1 MPPAE
6 LASWLQL
13 AAIVVGIGTV
23 LVRLG
28 GRNEA
33 LAQTTNDLKELTAI
47 VRDLVRSQVEGEV
60 RHDAMRD
67 TLDELRK
74 RLDRLEASRWGVGG
88 RDSH

>member
-6 LASWLQL
+6 LAAWLQL
-13 AAIVVGIGTV
+13 GVFVVGLGTV
-23 LVRLG
+23 LVRMG
-28 GRNEA
+28 SRNET
-33 LAQTTNDLKELTAI
+33 LNQTTADLKELTAI

-74 RLDRLEASRWGVGG
+74 RLDRLEASRWGGV

>member
-1 MPPAE
+1 MPPSE
-6 LASWLQL
+6 LAAWLQL
-13 AAIVVGIGTV
+13 AVFVVGLGTV

-28 GRNEA
+28 SRNET
-33 LAQTTNDLKELTAI
+33 LNQTTADLKELTAI

-74 RLDRLEASRWGVGG
+74 RLDRLEASRWGGV

>member
-33 LAQTTNDLKELTAI
+33 LSQTTLDLKELTAI

-74 RLDRLEASRWGVGG
+74 RLDRLEASRWGGG